1 VKKNEK
7 RVKTP
12 LKIPLKHG
20 IFILKA
26 FLNLLLNAVA
36 SLKNALILF
45 QQDNSYVRQANYT
58 KDCTIPN
65 RAALPGCSE
74 PITHALV
81 RVLTNHILEY

>member
-1 VKKNEK
+1 MVNTILSREKNEK

-36 SLKNALILF
+36 SLKNALIIF
-45 QQDNSYVRQANYT
+45 
-58 KDCTIPN
+58 
-65 RAALPGCSE
+65 
-74 PITHALV
+74 
-81 RVLTNHILEY
+81 LTG